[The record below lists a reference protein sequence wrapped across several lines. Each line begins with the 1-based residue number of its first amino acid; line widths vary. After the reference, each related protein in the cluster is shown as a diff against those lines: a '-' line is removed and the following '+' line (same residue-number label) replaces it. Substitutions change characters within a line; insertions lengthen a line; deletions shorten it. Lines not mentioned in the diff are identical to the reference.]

1 VVVRVRYVFGLA
13 RGHDGRDEIRLELPG
28 GTTVF
33 EAMQRLGVSALELHA
48 AVNGESAPD
57 GTVLR
62 DGDEVTL
69 IPAIQ
74 GGRGESSM
82 RVVTLAFAAALAA
95 GAAADA
101 AAQNRVIVPIVV
113 PRPAAAPAPGVPA
126 SPGPRQV
133 TIQGAPRP
141 AGASAGGANARGGAS
156 VPSFSR
162 DVRITSPG
170 APTTRVTVESVSPTG
185 AGVLRRSPVQG
196 GGSVPSFGNE
206 TKVTVRQNSGPG
218 TPEVTT
224 DQLRIFSDGPVEI
237 PLIILE

>member
-1 VVVRVRYVFGLA
+1 MVVRVRYVFGLA
-13 RGHDGRDEIRLELPG
+13 RGHDGRDDIRLELPG

-74 GGRGESSM
+74 GGRGESPM
-82 RVVTLAFAAALAA
+82 RVATLVFAAALVA

-101 AAQNRVIVPIVV
+101 AAQNRVIVPIFV
-113 PRPAAAPAPGVPA
+113 PRPAAPAAPA
-126 SPGPRQV
+126 SPASPAQKQI
-133 TIQGAPRP
+133 TIQGAPQP
-141 AGASAGGANARGGAS
+141 AGASAGAHARGGAS

-170 APTTRVTVESVSPTG
+170 APTTRVTVETVSPTG
-185 AGVLRRSPVQG
+185 ASALGRSPVRG
-196 GGSVPSFGNE
+196 GSSVPSFTNE
-206 TKVTVRQNSGPG
+206 TKVTVRQDSGPG
-218 TPEVTT
+218 TPEITT
-224 DQLRIFSDGPVEI
+224 DRLRIFSDGPVET

>member
-1 VVVRVRYVFGLA
+1 MVVHVRYVFGLA

-28 GTTVF
+28 GATVF

-82 RVVTLAFAAALAA
+82 RVMTLAFAAALIA

-101 AAQNRVIVPIVV
+101 AAQNRVIVPIFV
-113 PRPAAAPAPGVPA
+113 PRPAAPAASAP
-126 SPGPRQV
+126 SGPRQV
-133 TIQGAPRP
+133 TIQGAPQP
-141 AGASAGGANARGGAS
+141 AGAPAGARTRGGGS

-185 AGVLRRSPVQG
+185 AGVLTRGPVQG
-196 GGSVPSFGNE
+196 GGSTPSSANE
-206 TKVTVRQNSGPG
+206 TKVTVRQDSGPG

>member
-1 VVVRVRYVFGLA
+1 MVVRVRYVFGLA

-74 GGRGESSM
+74 GGRGESPM
-82 RVVTLAFAAALAA
+82 RVATLAFAAALVA

-101 AAQNRVIVPIVV
+101 AAQNRVIVPIFV
-113 PRPAAAPAPGVPA
+113 PRPAAPA
-126 SPGPRQV
+126 SPGPSQI
-133 TIQGAPRP
+133 TIQGPPQP
-141 AGASAGGANARGGAS
+141 AGASAGAPARGGAS
-156 VPSFSR
+156 VPSCSQGRQDHLARRADDAGRRSR
-162 DVRITSPG
+162 PCPRPAPVPWDGARSRAAAACRASRTSP
-170 APTTRVTVESVSPTG
+170 R
-185 AGVLRRSPVQG
+185 
-196 GGSVPSFGNE
+196 
-206 TKVTVRQNSGPG
+206 
-218 TPEVTT
+218 
-224 DQLRIFSDGPVEI
+224 
-237 PLIILE
+237 